1 MAQLGMVGVG
11 AMGSSLLGRLRL
23 AGLDVTI
30 YDWQQEAQEKA
41 ISMGAKGVSS
51 AAAVAEVSSIID
63 VVVRT
68 NEEMLDCMLGEK
80 GVLAGAKGG
89 TLVLLHST
97 ILPQIT
103 KQIATAAREKGV
115 DVIDVCMVG
124 VPRVVQKGEV
134 NFLAGGPPELVEH
147 ARPHLLNMGKAV
159 IHMGPLGAG
168 NAAKLIKNLVTGS
181 ETLILHEAIKIGEA
195 CGIKY
200 RDALEMMKQVASSD
214 SLIAHW
220 EERFDPSGVDSTP
233 KVGFNLY
240 DKDLPLAGQVGRETG
255 ADIPI
260 TEQLVAAGL
269 RLMEAKSKAS

>member
-1 MAQLGMVGVG
+1 MAGLGMVGVG

-23 AGLDVTI
+23 AGLDVTV
-30 YDWQQEAQEKA
+30 YDCDSAAQEKA
-41 ISMGAKGVSS
+41 RSMGAQGVSS

-80 GVLAGAKGG
+80 GVLTGAKGG

-97 ILPQIT
+97 ILPKAT
-103 KQIATAAREKGV
+103 KRVAEAARGKGV
-115 DVIDVCMVG
+115 DVIDACMVG

-134 NFLAGGPPELVEH
+134 NFLVGGPAELVER
-147 ARPHLLNMGKAV
+147 ARPHLLTMGKAV

-181 ETLILHEAIKIGEA
+181 DTLILHEAIKIGEA

-200 RDALEMMKQVASSD
+200 CDALAMMKRVYSD
-214 SLIAHW
+214 SLITHW
-220 EERFDPSGVDSTP
+220 EERFDPSGADSTP

-240 DKDLPLAGQVGRETG
+240 DKDLPLAAQVGRESG
-255 ADIPI
+255 VEIPI

-269 RLMEAKSKAS
+269 RLMKAKSKAS